1 MDKDPVRFLSWFPA
15 THSFLL
21 AKLIPVRNKGTN
33 KAACL
38 GLEAIMAI
46 LMTKKLPGMCIK
58 EGRCFNDAHC
68 GCRLWGDFGTNKNLT
83 YVSFEKVLGEFL
95 PIMLHPDIRHVR
107 NTYGGIGSSFTS
119 SMVMK
124 TPFLQHNRVK
134 KVFVKGFK
142 LPGDEKVLDLLFQ
155 HTEERGGEDI
165 AYKLRKEVDLLN
177 ASPGFFVSNN
187 GKFAEQGG
195 VLCVDY
201 FSSSSLGSAK
211 RDKLINSNWGKQPNQ
226 RSITE
231 KIIRENVNERGE
243 CFIPWSRGGLIA
255 GYEKR
260 GTLIKYNGYLYA
272 RSNGGD
278 TRVYPS
284 EDI

>member
-1 MDKDPVRFLSWFPA
+1 M
-15 THSFLL
+15 
-21 AKLIPVRNKGTN
+21 
-33 KAACL
+33 
-38 GLEAIMAI
+38 
-46 LMTKKLPGMCIK
+46 
-58 EGRCFNDAHC
+58 
-68 GCRLWGDFGTNKNLT
+68 
-83 YVSFEKVLGEFL
+83 
-95 PIMLHPDIRHVR
+95 
-107 NTYGGIGSSFTS
+107 
-119 SMVMK
+119 
-124 TPFLQHNRVK
+124 
-134 KVFVKGFK
+134 
-142 LPGDEKVLDLLFQ
+142 LDLLFQ
-155 HTEERGGEDI
+155 HAEERGGEDI

-231 KIIRENVNERGE
+231 KIISIRENVNERGE

-260 GTLIKYNGYLYA
+260 GTLVKFNGYMYA
-272 RSNGGD
+272 CANGGGA
-278 TRVYPS
+278 RVYPS
-284 EDI
+284 EEL